1 MNPQAL
7 NTVAVIQYIKDE
19 LLIFSTVNTQLIND

>member
-1 MNPQAL
+1 MNPRAL
-7 NTVAVIQYIKDE
+7 NTVVVIKCIKDE